1 MILVES
7 HVRREMGACLIE
19 RGLRIYTDLPK
30 SWLVSCACEL
40 QIATC
45 RLVYNNSI
53 ETLPSTVFGNLT
65 ALQELYVGVGEGMI
79 ERDDSGGCCGGV
91 VAL

>member
-53 ETLPSTVFGNLT
+53 ATLPSTVFGNLT
-65 ALQELYVGVGEGMI
+65 SLQILWV
-79 ERDDSGGCCGGV
+79 ERGDDWIGTRETKRIVCT
-91 VAL
+91 